1 MLYSGYHG
9 QVQFAEHPRGE
20 RCKRCPFSR
29 ETNGAGIS
37 SPVAGEYDEFD
48 QMDAEER
55 EEATSGTSHRVAW
68 RTTRAYL
75 VAVLKTRCITLPGQA
90 DL

>member
-1 MLYSGYHG
+1 MLHPGGRG
-9 QVQFAEHPRGE
+9 QVRVVEYTRGD
-20 RCKRCPFSR
+20 RCKRCPSPR
-29 ETNGAGIS
+29 ETKGAGIS
-37 SPVAGEYDEFD
+37 SPVAGEDDEFD

-68 RTTRAYL
+68 RRTRAYL
-75 VAVLKTRCITLPGQA
+75 VAVLKTRCITLPTQA